1 MAETPPT
8 PHAPRTPA
16 AQVPPRIFTHR
27 AACTPP
33 ARICPRAET
42 PPTPPPTSATPR
54 ALDSH
59 NAFAHLARSQR
70 RFCVPPPPP
79 EEAHPPERACIRTCW
94 IGGGCGK
101 GCCLWCDS
109 QQLNLTDELLK
120 QRKEHIRLRRMGA
133 PVKGRITTVPMF
145 GSLARYVTVRD
156 RYGELWWYDRVLRVL
171 TRMALSSS

>member
-8 PHAPRTPA
+8 PVVPDQ
-16 AQVPPRIFTHR
+16 QVRVF
-27 AACTPP
+27 
-33 ARICPRAET
+33 PRAET
-42 PPTPPPTSATPR
+42 PPTPPPTSATLR

-70 RFCVPPPPP
+70 PFRVPPTPP
-79 EEAHPPERACIRTCW
+79 EESHPPERACITTCW
-94 IGGGCGK
+94 IGRGGGK

-109 QQLNLTDELLK
+109 QQLNLTDELLR
-120 QRKEHIRLRRMGA
+120 QRCEHIGLGLVAAR
-133 PVKGRITTVPMF
+133 VKGRNTAVPMF

-171 TRMALSSS
+171 TRTTF